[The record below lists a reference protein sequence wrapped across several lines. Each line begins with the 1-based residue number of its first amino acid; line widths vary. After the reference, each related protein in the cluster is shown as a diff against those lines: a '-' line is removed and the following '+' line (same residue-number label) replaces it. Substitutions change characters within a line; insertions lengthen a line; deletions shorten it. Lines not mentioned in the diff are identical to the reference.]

1 MGDLSSYI
9 ACCTAYRASLV
20 RCLVLLLTPTLRR
33 APCSAT
39 TATAEACEHDTSL
52 TWLLIGVFVMIAACW
67 AAVHGTKGDHY

>member
-1 MGDLSSYI
+1 MWRGSATFTATAATAKVTATAIKLWTGDL
-9 ACCTAYRASLV
+9 
-20 RCLVLLLTPTLRR
+20 
-33 APCSAT
+33 T